1 MPSFIRCALL
11 HTLGIASL
19 LIAIAPPAF
28 AQSATERYPDKPIKI
43 IVPFPAGG
51 SVDAIARAIGQRMQE
66 NWGQPVVVDTRPGAS
81 TLIGTTAA
89 AKSAPDGYTLIVSV
103 SNHTTNPA
111 MRDKMPYDTLKDFA
125 PVSLLARAP
134 IVVYANPQFAAND
147 LKTLVA
153 MAKAKP
159 GALNFASAGP
169 GSMTHLTAELLK
181 INAGVD
187 LTHILYKGGT
197 PALTDVIAGHLP
209 MTFATVGQALPQY
222 RAKQVKALG
231 IASDKRYPSVPEIP
245 TFREQGF
252 DVVATE
258 WFGLLAPA
266 GTPPDI
272 IAKLNAEV
280 RRILALPG
288 LGDRLTAIELVGST
302 PEELDAFIRSEMAR
316 WAPLIQRL
324 GLRVE

>member
-1 MPSFIRCALL
+1 
-11 HTLGIASL
+11 
-19 LIAIAPPAF
+19 
-28 AQSATERYPDKPIKI
+28 
-43 IVPFPAGG
+43 
-51 SVDAIARAIGQRMQE
+51 
-66 NWGQPVVVDTRPGAS
+66 
-81 TLIGTTAA
+81 
-89 AKSAPDGYTLIVSV
+89 
-103 SNHTTNPA
+103 

-231 IASDKRYPSVPEIP
+231 IASDKRYPSVPEI
-245 TFREQGF
+245 
-252 DVVATE
+252 
-258 WFGLLAPA
+258 
-266 GTPPDI
+266 
-272 IAKLNAEV
+272 IAKLNTEV

-316 WAPLIQRL
+316 WAPLIQKL
-324 GLRVE
+324 GLKGE

>member
-1 MPSFIRCALL
+1 MRTIINPRRAACAC
-11 HTLGIASL
+11 IAAL
-19 LIAIAPPAF
+19 ALCATAPVL
-28 AQSATERYPDKPIKI
+28 AQAERYPDKPIRI

-51 SVDAIARAIGQRMQE
+51 SVDAIARAVGQRMQE
-66 NWGQPVVVDTRPGAS
+66 NWGQPVVIETRPGAS

-111 MRDKMPYDTLKDFA
+111 MREKMPYDTLKDFTG
-125 PVSLLARAP
+125 VSLMARAP
-134 IVVYANPQFAAND
+134 IVIYANPQFAAND
-147 LKTLVA
+147 VKGMVA
-153 MAKAKP
+153 LAKAKP
-159 GALNFASAGP
+159 GTLNYGSAGT

-181 INAGVD
+181 INAGID

-197 PALTDVIAGHLP
+197 PALTDVMAGHLP

-222 RAKQVKALG
+222 RARQVKALG
-231 IASDKRYPSVPEIP
+231 IASEKRYASVAEIP

-266 GTPPDI
+266 GTPPEI
-272 IAKLNAEV
+272 IIKLNAEV

-302 PEELDAFIRSEMAR
+302 PEEMDAFIRSEMAR
-316 WAPLIQRL
+316 WAPLIQKL
-324 GLRVE
+324 GIKGE